1 MTRKRFDEDMKIDRD
16 YILSLIENAKETTEE
31 DIDRILEKAKDR
43 KGLEHSEIASL
54 LEIKNEDQV
63 KKLFKI
69 AGEVKKD
76 VYGNRC

>member
-43 KGLEHSEIASL
+43 KGLEHSEIPSL
-54 LEIKNEDQV
+54 LEIKNQD
-63 KKLFKI
+63 
-69 AGEVKKD
+69 
-76 VYGNRC
+76 